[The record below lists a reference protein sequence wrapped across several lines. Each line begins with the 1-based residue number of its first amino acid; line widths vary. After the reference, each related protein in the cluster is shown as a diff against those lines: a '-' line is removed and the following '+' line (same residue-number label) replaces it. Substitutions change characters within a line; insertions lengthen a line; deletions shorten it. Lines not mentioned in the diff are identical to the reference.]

1 MLAIDT
7 AGALVGVALLD
18 DGAGAGRTK
27 PAGGPSRAGWWVQA
41 TSLRRH
47 RGEAITEVIRQALAE
62 AGWEPPRPQALA
74 VAVGPGSYTG
84 LRVGLA
90 VAKTLAWAW
99 ELPLVGVSTLE
110 AQAWVAGWAAPVV
123 FSALDAGH
131 GELFAGVYRFSHFSN
146 SQAPAQE
153 LAEPAADSV
162 EGWLTRLAPLLAGAG
177 GGPVAAVGDG
187 CRAYRR
193 QLEAL
198 DVPWVWVPEEA
209 EVGRVVAVARLGAAY
224 LAAGRRDDPESLDAR
239 YLKVT
244 EAERRWQLR
253 S

>member
-7 AGALVGVALLD
+7 AGALAAVALVD
-18 DGAGAGRTK
+18 DEAGASRIK
-27 PAGGPSRAGWWVQA
+27 PAGGPTGAGWWLQA
-41 TSLRRH
+41 SSLRRH
-47 RGEAITEVIRQALAE
+47 RGEAVTEVIRQALSE

-74 VAVGPGSYTG
+74 VTVGPGSYTG

-90 VAKTLAWAW
+90 VAKALAWAW

-110 AQAWVAGWAAPVV
+110 AQAWAAGWAASVV

-131 GELFAGVYRFSHFSN
+131 GELFGAVYRFSGPG
-146 SQAPAQE
+146 ALPEA
-153 LAEPAADSV
+153 LAEPAAGSV
-162 EGWLTRLAPLLAGAG
+162 EGWLKRLASLLSLAGD
-177 GGPVAAVGDG
+177 GPVAAVGDG
-187 CRAYRR
+187 CRTYSR
-193 QLEAL
+193 QLASL
-198 DVPWVWVPEEA
+198 DVRWVWAPEEA
-209 EVGRVVAVARLGAAY
+209 ELARVVAVARLGAAY
-224 LAAGRRDDPESLDAR
+224 LAAGRRDDPERLDAR